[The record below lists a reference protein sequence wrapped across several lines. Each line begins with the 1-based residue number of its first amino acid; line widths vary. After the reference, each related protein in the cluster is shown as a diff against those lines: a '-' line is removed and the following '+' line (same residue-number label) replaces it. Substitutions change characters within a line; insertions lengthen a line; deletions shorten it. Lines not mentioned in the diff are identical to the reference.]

1 MLLQLAMTAR
11 TSFLTTDF
19 LTVLLVIFR
28 IFVETCTWVRYSPHR
43 VGHGSIFIGPVYGDV
58 SGVVIVTRRHFEGIL
73 NSNKD

>member
-43 VGHGSIFIGPVYGDV
+43 VGHGSVFNWPSI
-58 SGVVIVTRRHFEGIL
+58 R
-73 NSNKD
+73 